1 MFICVPPDV
10 IELSSGDEDTLRI
23 SSEEDNEDLS
33 VTPGTEES
41 SGSHVNDSLN
51 QPDAQGR
58 VLVNINHP
66 GEEEDLFLAPQLA
79 RAVKPHQVTHIS
91 AMKWTVFRFTW
102 TWNLFVDVS
111 TSTFRLVVFVSCMIT
126 WWSL

>member
-1 MFICVPPDV
+1 M
-10 IELSSGDEDTLRI
+10 IELSSGDEDAMRI
-23 SSEEDNEDLS
+23 SSEEDNNEDRS
-33 VTPGTEES
+33 VTPGAEES

-79 RAVKPHQVTHIS
+79 SAVKPHQVC
-91 AMKWTVFRFTW
+91 AY
-102 TWNLFVDVS
+102 LP
-111 TSTFRLVVFVSCMIT
+111 
-126 WWSL
+126 